1 MVTVG
6 GIGSLAGAIVG
17 AFVITLLPEY
27 LRVLDEYRMV
37 IFGAML
43 IAFMGLGHRGLAGLS
58 AAVAMRLLRLRP
70 QSDTASSPIPHADA
84 VASSALKSPM
94 TALLAL
100 DQLTRQFGGVTAV
113 NSVSMNVEGG
123 EIRGLIGPNGAGKT
137 TTLNLISGLTTPTSG
152 RMTLVGQ
159 DVTGEPAHRLAR
171 RGVRRTFQ
179 NLKLFTELTVL
190 QNVMI
195 GLHTNGTSGVFEAIL
210 ATGKQRREEE
220 MMHRDSL
227 MSLETVGL
235 VDQADRPASALAYRP
250 PAPAGDRPR
259 DRRTPDAPP
268 ARRTGRRPEC
278 DGGRS
283 ARRADPAD

>member
-1 MVTVG
+1 
-6 GIGSLAGAIVG
+6 
-17 AFVITLLPEY
+17 
-27 LRVLDEYRMV
+27 
-37 IFGAML
+37 
-43 IAFMGLGHRGLAGLS
+43 
-58 AAVAMRLLRLRP
+58 
-70 QSDTASSPIPHADA
+70 
-84 VASSALKSPM
+84 M

-100 DQLTRQFGGVTAV
+100 DQLTRRFGGVTAV
-113 NSVSMNVEGG
+113 DLVSMNVEGG

-235 VDQADRPASALAYRP
+235 VDQADRPASALAYGHRRLLEIARAIVARP
-250 PAPAGDRPR
+250 TLLLLDEPAAGLNATEAEALVALIRRINAQGVTVVLVEHHMDVIMAACSRVTVLNYGEKLAEGTPAEIR
-259 DRRTPDAPP
+259 ANESVIE
-268 ARRTGRRPEC
+268 AYLGRAGFEERIV
-278 DGGRS
+278 
-283 ARRADPAD
+283 AYA